1 MKKKDDRAAGFII
14 SLIIFVVFIGVV
26 SFYIGFEEGGK
37 AAVEKNPGL
46 ILMATDVLTAGEI
59 SRICDI
65 VETGDRR
72 ILGIQMIIGD
82 EIQYRIRFKDTKQ
95 EDR

>member
-1 MKKKDDRAAGFII
+1 MKTLTVGLIITVIIMIAVSYNLGFII
-14 SLIIFVVFIGVV
+14 GK
-26 SFYIGFEEGGK
+26 K

-46 ILMATDVLTAGEI
+46 ILMATDILTAGEI

-65 VETGDRR
+65 VETGDRK
-72 ILGIQMIIGD
+72 ILEIQMIIGD